1 MIITQTPLRISFAG
15 GGTDFPEFFHEYGS
29 EFLST
34 AIDKYVFVII
44 KERFDEQIVLN
55 YSTRETVENVDD
67 IRHDLIRE
75 AMRITGVERGV
86 EISTLADI
94 PSQGC
99 GLGSS
104 SSITVGLLNA
114 LYAYTGTLVTA
125 EQLAREA
132 VKVEVDVLQR
142 PMGIQDQYIAA
153 YGNMRHFRV
162 ALDGTVTPE
171 PVRISESKKRRLSD
185 CLMLYYL
192 NVTRNSSTILGEQK
206 ENIPQRV
213 KVLRQMSG
221 QVAPLHESLLG
232 GDLDAIGRVLHKG
245 WELKRGLASNI
256 SNDTINQLY
265 ERAKSAGA
273 LGGKVAGAGGGGF
286 LLIYCPLDHQDR
298 LRAEM
303 SDFRELPFQLEK
315 DGSKTI
321 FNVSRYST
329 K

>member
-15 GGTDFPEFFHEYGS
+15 GGTDFPEFYHEYGS

-44 KERFDEQIVLN
+44 KERFDEKIVLN
-55 YSTRETVENVDD
+55 YSVGGTVERVDD
-67 IRHDLIRE
+67 IQHDLIRE

-132 VKVEVDVLQR
+132 VKIEVEILKR

-153 YGNMRHFRV
+153 YGNIRHFNV
-162 ALDGTVTPE
+162 AQDGSVNPE
-171 PVRISESKKRRLSD
+171 PVRITESEKRRLSD

-192 NVTRNSSTILGEQK
+192 NVTRSSSDILDEQK
-206 ENIPQRV
+206 ENIPQRI

-232 GDLDAIGRVLHKG
+232 GDLDAIGRTLLKG
-245 WELKRGLASNI
+245 WELKRGLAG
-256 SNDTINQLY
+256 TITNPTIDQLY
-265 ERAKSAGA
+265 EKAMAAGA
-273 LGGKVAGAGGGGF
+273 LGSKVAGAGGGGF
-286 LLIYCPLDHQDR
+286 LLVYCPLENQDR
-298 LRAEM
+298 LRSEL